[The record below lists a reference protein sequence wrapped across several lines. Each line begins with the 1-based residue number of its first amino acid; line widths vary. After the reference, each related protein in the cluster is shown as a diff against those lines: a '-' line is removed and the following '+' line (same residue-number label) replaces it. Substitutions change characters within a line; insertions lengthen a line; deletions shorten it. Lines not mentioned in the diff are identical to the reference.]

1 MIKSVRKLIAMGILV
16 SSICLIPTTEANAEW
31 RQNVDNTWSYDN
43 ISNGWFKD
51 NNNWYF
57 FKDGIMKTGWLND
70 NGKWYYLK
78 NDGSMASNETT
89 PDGFK
94 VDGNGVWIQN
104 NTINN
109 VANTNTS
116 NSINSNN
123 MTNLTNNIDNSK
135 NTSNTTTLN
144 NTGVINANTTNDVD
158 VTVNN
163 TSKEENN
170 YYKQL
175 KETQQKRDDDLKVY
189 YQKQLAEAKQN
200 LAEAKAD
207 LSRVQSQKTVQTY
220 EKDPITGT
228 YQFVYTVDKSKIDS
242 AQKRVDRYE
251 EMVSFYENLIK

>member
-31 RQNVDNTWSYDN
+31 RQNADNSWSYDN
-43 ISNGWFKD
+43 VNNGWFKD

-57 FKDGIMKTGWLND
+57 FKDGIMKTGWLQD
-70 NGKWYYLK
+70 KDGKWYYLK

-94 VDGNGVWIQN
+94 VDNNGVWIQN
-104 NTINN
+104 NIVNN

-175 KETQQKRDDDLKVY
+175 KETQQKRNDDLKLY

-207 LSRVQSQKTVQTY
+207 LSRIQSQKTVQTY
-220 EKDPITGT
+220 EKQADGT
-228 YQFVYTVDKSKIDS
+228 YQFVYTVDKSKVDS